1 MYTNK
6 QIWNVSYPIFL
17 SLLAQNII
25 NVTDTAFLGRVGEV
39 ELGAS
44 AMGGLYYIC
53 VFTIAFGFSTGSQIV
68 MARRNG
74 ERRYS
79 DVGPVM
85 IQGVFFLLALAA
97 VMFSFSRLFAKDIMR
112 FMLSDGAGAVLLDSK
127 PSGEINLKIEWIEIC
142 SYANELPV
150 CMFMASE
157 LQPDG
162 RLKNWKEFPPQER
175 EDRAVM
181 VGKQDIRA
189 LKKYI
194 IKYWVNHIE
203 ECIRKHSFDPLE
215 IDYVIPHVSSMFFY
229 GKLNEELQKR
239 KIDLPENKWFT
250 NLTSV
255 GNIGSAS
262 IFVAL
267 DELMCSG
274 KLRKGN
280 KILLLVPE
288 SGRFSYGTVLLT
300 VV

>member
-97 VMFSFSRLFAKDIMR
+97 VMFSFL
-112 FMLSDGAGAVLLDSK
+112 
-127 PSGEINLKIEWIEIC
+127 PSLC
-142 SYANELPV
+142 
-150 CMFMASE
+150 
-157 LQPDG
+157 
-162 RLKNWKEFPPQER
+162 
-175 EDRAVM
+175 
-181 VGKQDIRA
+181 
-189 LKKYI
+189 
-194 IKYWVNHIE
+194 
-203 ECIRKHSFDPLE
+203 
-215 IDYVIPHVSSMFFY
+215 
-229 GKLNEELQKR
+229 
-239 KIDLPENKWFT
+239 
-250 NLTSV
+250 
-255 GNIGSAS
+255 
-262 IFVAL
+262 
-267 DELMCSG
+267 
-274 KLRKGN
+274 
-280 KILLLVPE
+280 
-288 SGRFSYGTVLLT
+288 
-300 VV
+300 